1 DSPYGITYTTVS
13 QSKKFEYEDWGHYN
27 IIGFL
32 GKSFFVSY
40 MDDSPLQHAQKDA
53 NLLSDSRLGRVSID
67 SGERKKIQNGGTLS
81 LEDGFEA
88 KFYIDKSCNKTLI
101 ELYRNRTFV
110 DRNYLSV
117 PGTYV
122 YRKSLANVDDIALL
136 ALHVAETNC
145 TQGKFCIV
153 DGVFQI
159 SEDLINV
166 NPNTI
171 FDKMTIRTID
181 ANAGTITMDNKDNSI
196 TLSKNLDIP
205 LMSDFRIKTANS
217 DELRF
222 YIYRPL
228 ESV

>member
-1 DSPYGITYTTVS
+1 M
-13 QSKKFEYEDWGHYN
+13 
-27 IIGFL
+27 
-32 GKSFFVSY
+32 SY
-40 MDDSPLQHAQKDA
+40 VDDSPLQHAQKDA
-53 NLLSDSRLGRVSID
+53 NLLSNSQLGRVLID
-67 SGERKKIQNGGTLS
+67 SGERQKIPNGGTLS
-81 LEDGFEA
+81 LQDGFEA
-88 KFYIDKSCNKTLI
+88 KLYIDKSCNKTLV
-101 ELYRNRTFV
+101 ELYRNSTLV

-117 PGTYV
+117 PGTYI
-122 YRKSLANVDDIALL
+122 YRKSLADVDDITVL

-145 TQGKFCIV
+145 TQGKSCIV

-181 ANAGTITMDNKDNSI
+181 ANAGTITMNNKDNSV

-205 LMSDFRIKTANS
+205 LMGDFRIRAANS

-222 YIYRPL
+222 CIYKPF
-228 ESV
+228 ESW